1 MSDLAETLWRE
12 FAAETE
18 EHFEII
24 EPLLVAAETQAVVAA
39 DIAQL
44 FRSFHSVK
52 GLSRAMDLKGMEE
65 VSHHAENVL
74 GLVREG
80 TCPLDAGLI
89 ALLLQAVDTLK
100 GLREAAVTERRNAPV
115 PDGLIDRLEAAFTA
129 RSSRHPQP
137 DSRPVASAPATAR
150 PPVDRPRE
158 APGETADEPSEEADA
173 GSSPPLADDADMLRY
188 YAEMVSEH
196 LPAIARCATA
206 EMNDPAVRQAAIEA
220 IDTLLHAT
228 EVMGFLGLAV
238 SLANLRACLGQEPA
252 EDTRRLVIETLG
264 RLRTDFEL
272 IERESSAEIA
282 GQGLADQLGGALQ
295 TEVNQL
301 VGSMLEVLERF
312 SAGPVQAAASD
323 EALAE
328 ELAILSRAACTF
340 FVFLNLHQS
349 SRLLLMVE
357 DVFTRV
363 ANHEMH
369 VYPELLGLV
378 GEVCRLVAGVS
389 ESGGRWRD
397 LEARVA
403 DEVLDRFRQ
412 AVLVGT
418 RHTEGQ
424 DPVSALKRVLANYD
438 ISPELVEILS
448 SENIQELVAAVR
460 GGRTQLYEITAHLES
475 SESLALAFVAWVRSE
490 TTPITNR
497 TVFIDGTT
505 WFEFL
510 VVSELEPVA
519 VGARIRALDDTGRLI
534 RMRSC
539 QAREAAEAPVPGTPG
554 LSATSPAS
562 PQAPPAAGGP
572 RPGRSPGGEPEGP
585 GRGAGGGGKG
595 GNVLRVRGETVDQLM
610 AQIGEMVTI
619 NNMMH
624 TLARSG
630 AIDSAFAGLR
640 DILGR
645 SGNDEAS
652 RCLQTLEQG
661 WSTFL
666 RADEQLGSAMAH
678 LQDATMELRVVAIDT
693 LFNRFPRMVRD
704 IAQAQGKQVRLKTSG
719 AEVRIDKGMVD
730 LLLDPLMHMVRNA
743 VDHGIEN
750 PERRQAAGK
759 SPVATLHLAAVSR
772 GNRVEIEITDDGS
785 GIDVE
790 RIRRKAVD
798 RGLVGAAE
806 AARLSSGDV
815 IDFIFAP
822 GFSTAEQVSETS
834 GRGVGMDVVRTNVLR
849 LGGQISVNTRP
860 GQGTT
865 VLLQLPL
872 SAAIQRVLMVE
883 VAGRILA
890 IPERFLSEIHEVDAD
905 SYQLVRG
912 RPAILLRDKYLPVF
926 RLTDL
931 LGFTQV
937 GENESC
943 FTRRPLVVL
952 ARGRQRIGV
961 EIERLHRRQEL
972 FIREIHPQLAA
983 IPGVG
988 GASISGDGKVVLIVD
1003 GDDLFGLAESAATT
1017 GLAVQ

>member
-1 MSDLAETLWRE
+1 
-12 FAAETE
+12 
-18 EHFEII
+18 
-24 EPLLVAAETQAVVAA
+24 
-39 DIAQL
+39 
-44 FRSFHSVK
+44 
-52 GLSRAMDLKGMEE
+52 
-65 VSHHAENVL
+65 
-74 GLVREG
+74 
-80 TCPLDAGLI
+80 
-89 ALLLQAVDTLK
+89 
-100 GLREAAVTERRNAPV
+100 
-115 PDGLIDRLEAAFTA
+115 
-129 RSSRHPQP
+129 
-137 DSRPVASAPATAR
+137 
-150 PPVDRPRE
+150 
-158 APGETADEPSEEADA
+158 
-173 GSSPPLADDADMLRY
+173 
-188 YAEMVSEH
+188 
-196 LPAIARCATA
+196 
-206 EMNDPAVRQAAIEA
+206 
-220 IDTLLHAT
+220 
-228 EVMGFLGLAV
+228 
-238 SLANLRACLGQEPA
+238 
-252 EDTRRLVIETLG
+252 
-264 RLRTDFEL
+264 
-272 IERESSAEIA
+272 
-282 GQGLADQLGGALQ
+282 
-295 TEVNQL
+295 
-301 VGSMLEVLERF
+301 
-312 SAGPVQAAASD
+312 
-323 EALAE
+323 
-328 ELAILSRAACTF
+328 
-340 FVFLNLHQS
+340 
-349 SRLLLMVE
+349 
-357 DVFTRV
+357 
-363 ANHEMH
+363 
-369 VYPELLGLV
+369 
-378 GEVCRLVAGVS
+378 
-389 ESGGRWRD
+389 
-397 LEARVA
+397 
-403 DEVLDRFRQ
+403 
-412 AVLVGT
+412 
-418 RHTEGQ
+418 
-424 DPVSALKRVLANYD
+424 
-438 ISPELVEILS
+438 
-448 SENIQELVAAVR
+448 
-460 GGRTQLYEITAHLES
+460 
-475 SESLALAFVAWVRSE
+475 
-490 TTPITNR
+490 
-497 TVFIDGTT
+497 
-505 WFEFL
+505 
-510 VVSELEPVA
+510 
-519 VGARIRALDDTGRLI
+519 
-534 RMRSC
+534 
-539 QAREAAEAPVPGTPG
+539 
-554 LSATSPAS
+554 
-562 PQAPPAAGGP
+562 
-572 RPGRSPGGEPEGP
+572 
-585 GRGAGGGGKG
+585 
-595 GNVLRVRGETVDQLM
+595 
-610 AQIGEMVTI
+610 
-619 NNMMH
+619 
-624 TLARSG
+624 
-630 AIDSAFAGLR
+630 
-640 DILGR
+640 
-645 SGNDEAS
+645 
-652 RCLQTLEQG
+652 
-661 WSTFL
+661 
-666 RADEQLGSAMAH
+666 
-678 LQDATMELRVVAIDT
+678 
-693 LFNRFPRMVRD
+693 MVRD